1 MEIPIKSDNTRTLR
15 IVTLW
20 FCTLFGI
27 MWLYIS
33 YEMTAMYVPP
43 SEIQTFLIGLLTGKW
58 AQSYIER
65 PKAGD

>member
-15 IVTLW
+15 VVTLW

-43 SEIQTFLIGLLTGKW
+43 SEIQIFLIGLLTGKW
-58 AQSYIER
+58 AQSYTER
-65 PKAGD
+65 PKAGA